1 MDEWELEEY
10 LAAIDEIERRVLKN
24 EDLVE
29 QIRDEDGIR
38 VPGCFFVRPAPTEQ

>member
-29 QIRDEDGIR
+29 QIRDEHGFK
-38 VPGCFFVRPAPTEQ
+38 VPGCYVVRPAPFEE